1 MAWSWQPGRYSVVT
15 LVEAWCVGRI
25 ARRCASA
32 SSFLVSRLLHTTSGG
47 YMPVEFTCLVT
58 MNLVF
63 KQTITKQTK
72 VYFFRPLIFLFV
84 VFVSF
89 CLLVGVSCPSAA
101 LSGSEVPATHTK
113 RRE

>member
-1 MAWSWQPGRYSVVT
+1 
-15 LVEAWCVGRI
+15 
-25 ARRCASA
+25 
-32 SSFLVSRLLHTTSGG
+32 
-47 YMPVEFTCLVT
+47 MPVEFTCLVT

-89 CLLVGVSCPSAA
+89 CLLVGV
-101 LSGSEVPATHTK
+101 
-113 RRE
+113 